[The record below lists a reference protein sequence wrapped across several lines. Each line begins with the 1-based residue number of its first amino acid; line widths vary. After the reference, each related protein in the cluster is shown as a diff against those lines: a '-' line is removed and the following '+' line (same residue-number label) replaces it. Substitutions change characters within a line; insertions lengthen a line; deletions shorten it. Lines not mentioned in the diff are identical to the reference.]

1 MLSPS
6 AEFESNRIFFL
17 HAKTCESAEGVDGS
31 KKVQGVE
38 LRVLPSNELGQ
49 LDVGVAGKDL
59 DAVGGHCC
67 TECVE

>member
-1 MLSPS
+1 M
-6 AEFESNRIFFL
+6 
-17 HAKTCESAEGVDGS
+17 
-31 KKVQGVE
+31 

-67 TECVE
+67 CTECIEWGSWVAGEGW

>member
-1 MLSPS
+1 M
-6 AEFESNRIFFL
+6 
-17 HAKTCESAEGVDGS
+17 GGS